1 MSGAA
6 PGVAEDEGAPP
17 GVAEDEGAAPGGEYF
32 VVIMINY
39 DRKISV
45 LCRKKGKNKFLI
57 FSCNFSFKHL
67 FFNLFSSTHF

>member
-45 LCRKKGKNKFLI
+45 LCRKKGKNFLI
-57 FSCNFSFKHL
+57 FSSIFSSKHL
-67 FFNLFSSTHF
+67 LFNLFSSTHF